1 MSTVRG
7 ARPAEGALP
16 TDDPIPPQRPPPAAE
31 PRPVR
36 ASIGNQIDLADGVT
50 PRTPRRDPLIGK
62 VLDQRYR
69 IVSLLARGG
78 MGRVYR
84 AEQEPHGRIVAVK
97 VLDVGLEH
105 DDDQEFRQRFIREA
119 ETCARLTHPHTVRV
133 FDYGETWD
141 HVLFIA
147 MEYLEGRN
155 LYQAIQTDA
164 PMDPARVIRIGR
176 QVASSLREAH
186 ALGLI
191 HRDLKPSNVILTR
204 PGGDEEFVKVVD
216 FGLVKEIRGNAEL
229 TRADALVGSPSYMSP
244 EQIRSTDLDQ
254 RSDIYSL
261 GVLLYACLT
270 GRAPFTGPTSLTVL
284 MGHLNHA
291 PPPMASVCPSMK
303 PTPALEAVVMRCLAK
318 APADRYE
325 HMEDVLRALQAC
337 GDSLRHGATAVT
349 VETTGSGFHPDAAGP
364 RSSSPDSSS
373 PHSTSPR
380 SSRPPGSGG
389 RNPLN
394 TPSEVSL
401 VLPRSGPS
409 AVLAASIGIGVLL
422 GFFLAV
428 GGLAWIALRASEG
441 GAPPPT
447 EALVQPIATP
457 GEAAVVPVREPAP
470 VVVDAAPVVVAAPL
484 VEPPRPPAAQTAEPA
499 SSRQTRA
506 PSRSTGTATSS
517 AATSS
522 TAMTG
527 TATASEPA
535 STPSNPPAATAPSPD
550 APTPDT
556 TAPAPSG
563 ARRQSDVRD
572 PWGQR

>member
-1 MSTVRG
+1 LSTLRG

-16 TDDPIPPQRPPPAAE
+16 TDDPIPPQRPPPAAQ
-31 PRPVR
+31 PRPVQ

-186 ALGLI
+186 GLGLI

-216 FGLVKEIRGNAEL
+216 FGLVKEIRGDAEL

-337 GDSLRHGATAVT
+337 GDSLRHGPTSVT

-364 RSSSPDSSS
+364 HSSS

-401 VLPRSGPS
+401 VLPRRGPS

-428 GGLAWIALRASEG
+428 GGLAWIALEASGRGEP
-441 GAPPPT
+441 A
-447 EALVQPIATP
+447 EALVQPVAAP
-457 GEAAVVPVREPAP
+457 EEADVVPIPEPAP
-470 VVVDAAPVVVAAPL
+470 APVVDAAPAEETPAIPSAAPST
-484 VEPPRPPAAQTAEPA
+484 PQSAEPA
-499 SSRQTRA
+499 SMRRARALTRSA
-506 PSRSTGTATSS
+506 GTTAAKTGA
-517 AATSS
+517 
-522 TAMTG
+522 AMTG
-527 TATASEPA
+527 TATASEPTSSPSAAPA
-535 STPSNPPAATAPSPD
+535 SKAPSPD